1 MQGIGDRFVFLRDFI
16 YFGKEIIKNF
26 WGITNN
32 VLYYM
37 FVCIILG
44 TTFLFCF
51 TVVKRIRSKQEK
63 QTECTDFALSISGV
77 GFLVIFVIL
86 CLVSFATLSI
96 VSANADYKLSA
107 KVAERSHSYY
117 HAQNEINLQLA
128 KLDTFLKETYENSA
142 DSDEYFQVAGTT
154 QTYTSNLSDSQTL
167 EVIVDIQYPR
177 LADDHFYEIT
187 SWQIISLNQVDYE
200 NNMMVIIE

>member
-1 MQGIGDRFVFLRDFI
+1 MNNRMKSSTFKLNIG
-16 YFGKEIIKNF
+16 
-26 WGITNN
+26 TSS
-32 VLYYM
+32 
-37 FVCIILG
+37 IL
-44 TTFLFCF
+44 L
-51 TVVKRIRSKQEK
+51 
-63 QTECTDFALSISGV
+63 
-77 GFLVIFVIL
+77 IFVTL
-86 CLVSFATLSI
+86 CLVAFSTLAF

-128 KLDTFLKETYENSA
+128 KLDTFLKETYVNSA
-142 DSDEYFQVAGTT
+142 DSDEYFQAAGTT